1 MIAKTYD
8 NVDLLCPGNN
18 NAYNGVAIIKTLI
31 LFIYKTDDF
40 FPVKRAYAV
49 FPCIYLWQF
58 VLSTSW
64 KVRTKTQTIETN
76 SKVASKT
83 LFCQPTGLFY
93 RQTVKVLANTTESA
107 W

>member
-49 FPCIYLWQF
+49 FPCIYL
-58 VLSTSW
+58 
-64 KVRTKTQTIETN
+64 
-76 SKVASKT
+76 
-83 LFCQPTGLFY
+83 
-93 RQTVKVLANTTESA
+93 
-107 W
+107 